1 MFCTKCGKEV
11 EDDWNICPNCG
22 NILKNENLENI
33 HNEMNQSS
41 ISVKKPFYKKGWFWV
56 LAVIIILVGMLVIV
70 RFTGKA
76 ENDTKAQNNVKK
88 ETETKKK
95 VKSDFSKEDFESL
108 IGKSEK
114 ELKEESFE
122 KKVDSEEYQA
132 LDGNISIEC
141 ADGQVASI
149 TIKGNAEETPAF
161 HGARIGMDADEAYEK
176 LQSGYSEDIGGDEDG
191 RTFLNLSTKGC
202 VTCKVTNGKVS
213 TIMYMTLSDE
223 DVDAYKKEKEQKEAE
238 AKEKAEEE
246 AEAQAKAEEEAEK
259 ANAINS
265 FIGMPGVYICTSPE
279 WDNFTGRIEFGQI
292 QNGAMSFSM
301 GLLELDYQIFKGS
314 AVIIDSNTAQINAD
328 GITIT
333 ITWTNSENMYVTKEG
348 ELNNNRDAGTVS
360 AITDNMSYIR
370 ASEFN

>member
-22 NILKNENLENI
+22 SILRSEESDNMQNSAVAQKP
-33 HNEMNQSS
+33 
-41 ISVKKPFYKKGWFWV
+41 KKKFNKKWWF
-56 LAVIIILVGMLVIV
+56 LGGVIV
-70 RFTGKA
+70 VGLM
-76 ENDTKAQNNVKK
+76 
-88 ETETKKK
+88 
-95 VKSDFSKEDFESL
+95 L
-108 IGKSEK
+108 IGVFIGVMESKSKKSEK
-114 ELKEESFE
+114 KEAQEQQVDYSKMDFEVLIGRDEKNLKKSGLEESN
-122 KKVDSEEYQA
+122 EYMGYGA
-132 LDGNISIEC
+132 LDGDIDVICTDGVVTSI
-141 ADGQVASI
+141 I
-149 TIKGNAEETPAF
+149 IKDDSKKTPSF
-161 HGARIGMDADEAYEK
+161 HGARIGMSADEAYEK
-176 LQSGYSEDIGGDEDG
+176 IQSAYGEVLYLDEEEG
-191 RTFLNLSTKGC
+191 IFMNLSIKGC
-202 VTCKVTNGKVS
+202 VDCKITDGKVS
-213 TIMYMTLSDE
+213 TIIYATVSDE
-223 DVDAYKKEKEQKEAE
+223 DIDSYKQEKEQKEAE
-238 AKEKAEEE
+238 AKKKAEEE
-246 AEAQAKAEEEAEK
+246 AEAKKKAEEEAEK
-259 ANAINS
+259 ANSIDS